1 MMTPPMGSTH
11 HCGKALMMKIMG
23 APSSSPKKK
32 PKFWMKRS
40 SFLPTS
46 RNIRLARVRVG
57 LELLVDSGGAA
68 DLGDG
73 GVDRHAT
80 HFGGAGRDDPLPADA
95 AVHHSRDLLD
105 LPWR

>member
-1 MMTPPMGSTH
+1 MASRTNWGRLRQLRIL
-11 HCGKALMMKIMG
+11 ALHDPLDHQPDVTLG
-23 APSSSPKKK
+23 GGEDV
-32 PKFWMKRS
+32 
-40 SFLPTS
+40 LGD
-46 RNIRLARVRVG
+46 LLG
-57 LELLVDSGGAA
+57 LELLVDIGGAA

-80 HFGGAGRDDPLPADA
+80 RFGGAGRDDPLPADA